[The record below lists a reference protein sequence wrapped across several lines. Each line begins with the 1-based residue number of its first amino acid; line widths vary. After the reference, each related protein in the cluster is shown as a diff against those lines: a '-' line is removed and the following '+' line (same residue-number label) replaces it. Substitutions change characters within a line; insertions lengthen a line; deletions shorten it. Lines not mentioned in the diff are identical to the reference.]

1 MAGEQASRVLARVR
15 TISRQNG
22 GRSSGFREV
31 IRLPSTTTSLSDHR
45 HRHSPSVAASPRPW
59 GGSIFRSAASRE
71 ASAHDR
77 PGGSREDLSCLTTSF
92 TASSARRK

>member
-31 IRLPSTTTSLSDHR
+31 IGLPSTTTSLSDH
-45 HRHSPSVAASPRPW
+45 
-59 GGSIFRSAASRE
+59 
-71 ASAHDR
+71 
-77 PGGSREDLSCLTTSF
+77 
-92 TASSARRK
+92 